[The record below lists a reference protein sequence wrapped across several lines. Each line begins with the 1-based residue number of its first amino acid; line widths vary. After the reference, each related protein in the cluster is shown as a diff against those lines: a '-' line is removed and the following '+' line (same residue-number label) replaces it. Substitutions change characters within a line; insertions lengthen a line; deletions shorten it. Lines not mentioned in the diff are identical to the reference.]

1 MKNVFIQTRN
11 ARNFITTMK
20 AAERMAGEPVLLLFH
35 GQAGRGKTSA
45 SRFFSAQEGW
55 TYVRALRGWTELWM
69 LEDLCF
75 ELAINPIPHR
85 RKQAFEAI
93 RERLQAA
100 PKPIVI
106 DEADKLNDVLL
117 DWIRDLADTSLV
129 PFALVGEK
137 LLIHKMQKERRIWRR
152 TLSAVEF
159 GPVEAQ
165 DIMFFAK
172 EACSLNVGATQ
183 AELIRQS
190 SEGDFGLVRNAML
203 HLEEVAGAAG
213 TSRATDDMVRAALKA
228 VVKGN

>member
-69 LEDLCF
+69 LEDLC
-75 ELAINPIPHR
+75 
-85 RKQAFEAI
+85 FEAI